1 MKKSL
6 TVLLVLAMV
15 CSLAFAQGGA
25 ESKKET
31 VVIKWGSVHTPE
43 SLTTQLMNRIIAEV
57 NEKTE
62 GRVRMEGYPSS
73 ALGGSRDLVEGVQN
87 GLVDMCTEGPAQ
99 FASVGI
105 PVADIAEAP
114 YIWQSREHMSR
125 AMNGEFGDWLNETF
139 LKNNVRI
146 LGTFYYGV
154 RQLTTTNKPVYS
166 INDVK
171 GMKIRVP
178 QSAMYMAMIEAW
190 GAKATPMNLGELYLA
205 LSTNIADAQENPLAT
220 FNAQKFYEI
229 QKYVVLTD
237 HIICPNSIYINEK
250 VWQKISAA
258 DQQTILEV
266 IAKNI
271 AWHDEE
277 NVKLEEQLKAE
288 LKTKGVTII
297 TPDVESFRSVT
308 GPYMAAKFEEKWG
321 KGTWEMVQSL

>member
-1 MKKSL
+1 MKKFL
-6 TVLLVLAMV
+6 VVLLVLTVV
-15 CSLAFAQGGA
+15 CSAAFAQA
-25 ESKKET
+25 THESQT

-57 NEKTE
+57 NEKTQ
-62 GRVRMEGYPSS
+62 GRVKIEGYPSS

-99 FASVGI
+99 FSSVGI

-114 YIWQSREHMSR
+114 YIWKDREHMSR
-125 AMNGEFGDWLNETF
+125 AMNGQFGDWLNETF
-139 LKNNVRI
+139 LKNDVRI

-154 RQLTTTNKPVYS
+154 RQLTTTDKPVNT

-205 LSTNIADAQENPLAT
+205 LSTHVADAQENPLAT

-229 QKYVVLTD
+229 QKYVILTQ
-237 HIICPNSIYINEK
+237 HIICPNCIFINEK
-250 VWQKISAA
+250 VWQKISPA
-258 DQQTILEV
+258 DQKIIQDS

-271 AWHDEE
+271 SWHDAE
-277 NVKLEEQLKAE
+277 NIKLEEQLKSE
-288 LKTKGVTII
+288 LVTKGVTII
-297 TPDVESFRSVT
+297 TPDVESFSKVT
-308 GPYMAAKFEEKWG
+308 GPYVAAKFESKWG
-321 KGTWEMVQSL
+321 KGTWEMVQGL